1 MKKLIAIAVLA
12 CMTLTFAGCGQDNN
26 AKEESKGTVSIA
38 ESSVEESAGES
49 SEENSKSEESSAEES
64 SKEEASENSEAS
76 EKESSAEE
84 SSEKAESDNEQAEKE
99 AAEKAAAE
107 KAAAEKAAAEKAAAE
122 KAAAEKAA
130 AEKAAAEKA
139 AAEKAAAEKAAAEK
153 AAAEKAAAE
162 KAAAEKEA
170 AEKAAA
176 EKEAAEKA
184 AAEKEASEKAAAEQ
198 QSANGSFS
206 NADLAMSFNG
216 KTVTLLTGISDAI
229 SAVGNAS
236 STEKLPSCLSLDSP
250 DDVVYTYNGFKLQT
264 LTDSSGEK
272 VYNIDITGGSATT
285 SKGIAVG
292 NSAADIEKAYG
303 QPAEADDFLIR
314 YTVDGGKNT
323 LDFMMENSK
332 VTEIIIAYAP

>member
-99 AAEKAAAE
+99 
-107 KAAAEKAAAEKAAAE
+107 AAE

>member
-107 KAAAEKAAAEKAAAE
+107 KEAAE

>member
-49 SEENSKSEESSAEES
+49 AEENSKSEESSAEES

-99 AAEKAAAE
+99 
-107 KAAAEKAAAEKAAAE
+107 AAEKAAAEKAAAE

-236 STEKLPSCLSLDSP
+236 STEKLPCCLSLDSP

-323 LDFMMENSK
+323 LDFMTENSK

>member
-99 AAEKAAAE
+99 
-107 KAAAEKAAAEKAAAE
+107 AAEKAAAE

>member
-153 AAAEKAAAE
+153 EAAEKAAAE

-184 AAEKEASEKAAAEQ
+184 AAEQ
-198 QSANGSFS
+198 QSENGSFS

>member
-139 AAEKAAAEKAAAEK
+139 AAEKAAAEK
-153 AAAEKAAAE
+153 
-162 KAAAEKEA
+162 EA

-198 QSANGSFS
+198 QSENGSFS

-236 STEKLPSCLSLDSP
+236 STEKLPCCLSLDSP

>member
-107 KAAAEKAAAEKAAAE
+107 KAAAEKAAAEKEAAE
-122 KAAAEKAA
+122 KAAAEK
-130 AEKAAAEKA
+130 E
-139 AAEKAAAEKAAAEK
+139 AAEK

-184 AAEKEASEKAAAEQ
+184 AAEQ
-198 QSANGSFS
+198 QSENGSFS

>member
-130 AEKAAAEKA
+130 AEKAAAEK
-139 AAEKAAAEKAAAEK
+139 E
-153 AAAEKAAAE
+153 
-162 KAAAEKEA
+162 AAEKEA

-323 LDFMMENSK
+323 LDFMTENSK

>member
-99 AAEKAAAE
+99 
-107 KAAAEKAAAEKAAAE
+107 
-122 KAAAEKAA
+122 A

>member
-122 KAAAEKAA
+122 KAAAEK
-130 AEKAAAEKA
+130 
-139 AAEKAAAEKAAAEK
+139 
-153 AAAEKAAAE
+153 
-162 KAAAEKEA
+162 EA

-184 AAEKEASEKAAAEQ
+184 TAEKEAAEKAAAEQ
-198 QSANGSFS
+198 QSENGSFS

>member
-139 AAEKAAAEKAAAEK
+139 AAEKAAAE
-153 AAAEKAAAE
+153 
-162 KAAAEKEA
+162 
-170 AEKAAA
+170 
-176 EKEAAEKA
+176 
-184 AAEKEASEKAAAEQ
+184 Q
-198 QSANGSFS
+198 QSENGSFS

>member
-1 MKKLIAIAVLA
+1 
-12 CMTLTFAGCGQDNN
+12 MTLTFAGCGQDNN

-99 AAEKAAAE
+99 
-107 KAAAEKAAAEKAAAE
+107 AAE

>member
-49 SEENSKSEESSAEES
+49 SEENSKSEES

-122 KAAAEKAA
+122 KAAAEK
-130 AEKAAAEKA
+130 E
-139 AAEKAAAEKAAAEK
+139 AAEK

-176 EKEAAEKA
+176 EKAAAEKA
-184 AAEKEASEKAAAEQ
+184 AAEKEAAEKATAEKEAAEKAAAEQ
-198 QSANGSFS
+198 QSENGSFS

>member
-122 KAAAEKAA
+122 KAAAEK
-130 AEKAAAEKA
+130 
-139 AAEKAAAEKAAAEK
+139 
-153 AAAEKAAAE
+153 
-162 KAAAEKEA
+162 EA

-176 EKEAAEKA
+176 EKEAA
-184 AAEKEASEKAAAEQ
+184 EKAAAEQ

>member
-107 KAAAEKAAAEKAAAE
+107 KAAAEKAAAEKA
-122 KAAAEKAA
+122 
-130 AEKAAAEKA
+130 
-139 AAEKAAAEKAAAEK
+139 
-153 AAAEKAAAE
+153 
-162 KAAAEKEA
+162 A

>member
-99 AAEKAAAE
+99 
-107 KAAAEKAAAEKAAAE
+107 
-122 KAAAEKAA
+122 AAEKAA

>member
-1 MKKLIAIAVLA
+1 MAV
-12 CMTLTFAGCGQDNN
+12 
-26 AKEESKGTVSIA
+26 V
-38 ESSVEESAGES
+38 
-49 SEENSKSEESSAEES
+49 
-64 SKEEASENSEAS
+64 
-76 EKESSAEE
+76 
-84 SSEKAESDNEQAEKE
+84 AEKQ
-99 AAEKAAAE
+99 KDILYV
-107 KAAAEKAAAEKAAAE
+107 KML
-122 KAAAEKAA
+122 
-130 AEKAAAEKA
+130 
-139 AAEKAAAEKAAAEK
+139 
-153 AAAEKAAAE
+153 
-162 KAAAEKEA
+162 
-170 AEKAAA
+170 
-176 EKEAAEKA
+176 
-184 AAEKEASEKAAAEQ
+184 
-198 QSANGSFS
+198 GGFS
-206 NADLAMSFNG
+206 MSFNG

-236 STEKLPSCLSLDSP
+236 STEKLPSCHSLDSP

-303 QPAEADDFLIR
+303 QPAVADDFLIR

>member
-49 SEENSKSEESSAEES
+49 SEENSKSEES

-122 KAAAEKAA
+122 KAAAEKEAAEKAA

-139 AAEKAAAEKAAAEK
+139 AAEKEAAEKAAAEK

-170 AEKAAA
+170 AEKATA

-184 AAEKEASEKAAAEQ
+184 AAEQ
-198 QSANGSFS
+198 QSENGSFS

>member
-49 SEENSKSEESSAEES
+49 SEENSKSEES

-122 KAAAEKAA
+122 KEAAEKAT
-130 AEKAAAEKA
+130 
-139 AAEKAAAEKAAAEK
+139 
-153 AAAEKAAAE
+153 
-162 KAAAEKEA
+162 AEKEA

-176 EKEAAEKA
+176 E
-184 AAEKEASEKAAAEQ
+184 Q
-198 QSANGSFS
+198 QSENGSFS

>member
-139 AAEKAAAEKAAAEK
+139 AAEKAAAEK
-153 AAAEKAAAE
+153 
-162 KAAAEKEA
+162 EA

-236 STEKLPSCLSLDSP
+236 STEKLPCCLSLDSP

-323 LDFMMENSK
+323 LDFMTENSK